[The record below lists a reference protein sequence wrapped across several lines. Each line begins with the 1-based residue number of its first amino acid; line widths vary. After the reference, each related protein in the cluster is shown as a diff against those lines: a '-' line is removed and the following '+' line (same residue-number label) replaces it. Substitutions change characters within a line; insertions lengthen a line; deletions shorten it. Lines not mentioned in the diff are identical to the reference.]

1 LRGISIEAASPGPPR
16 EAQKIFPIQL
26 LENGDVDVARNSKIV
41 AGQKFA
47 LLGKVDP
54 NPLNVSPP

>member
-1 LRGISIEAASPGPPR
+1 
-16 EAQKIFPIQL
+16 
-26 LENGDVDVARNSKIV
+26 VARNSKIV

-47 LLGKVDP
+47 ILGKVDP